1 MWQWPICLACV
12 RGEKAVE
19 LAEQVL
25 RFLALEDRCAYSPR
39 ALYLS
44 ELSLV
49 DKDFPIS
56 LFHYL
61 LPALTSDIFTFIS
74 LVLSEQ
80 PAGTSARHNGR
91 GKMQRL

>member
-1 MWQWPICLACV
+1 MSVARSLKKFTATV
-12 RGEKAVE
+12 VSLLDFG
-19 LAEQVL
+19 L
-25 RFLALEDRCAYSPR
+25 RTAYSPP
-39 ALYLS
+39 ALHIS
-44 ELSLV
+44 GLSLV

-80 PAGTSARHNGR
+80 QAGTSTRDNGR
-91 GKMQRL
+91 GNMQRF